1 MLHVSFTLHFFFLWL
16 LHDVVTKM
24 KRPRNNE
31 KFVSTTIHYYQK
43 VSWLIIWLL
52 NWSSSFKKLK
62 RTKQIWIYSFFYLAQ
77 RPSQNHGFRLPSP
90 RPLWWRVSQS
100 GKTKKKQKTKKKK
113 KQTKN
118 QHLKAPEKSGLLSKK
133 AWLQSQL
140 ENVVFSTFY
149 TLLVPVRFKCWIA
162 LSTGQI
168 TIQRISIRK
177 TKCASPLRYRFI
189 QCRCVIC
196 LIHMPSL
203 DKLGQGSAWT
213 GN

>member
-1 MLHVSFTLHFFFLWL
+1 M
-16 LHDVVTKM
+16 
-24 KRPRNNE
+24 
-31 KFVSTTIHYYQK
+31 
-43 VSWLIIWLL
+43 
-52 NWSSSFKKLK
+52 SSLESEFKKLWT
-62 RTKQIWIYSFFYLAQ
+62 RTPDTPDTCERQPNPERKGCGFKNIRIRVNWKLWYPLISLWDWNKNYFDRHKAIPIKCFFSH
-77 RPSQNHGFRLPSP
+77 RPVTCDGGSIG
-90 RPLWWRVSQS
+90 RP
-100 GKTKKKQKTKKKK
+100 KKKRKNEWTLAGVWVPQK
-113 KQTKN
+113 
-118 QHLKAPEKSGLLSKK
+118 AGLLSKK

-149 TLLVPVRFKCWIA
+149 TLLAPVRFKCWIA

-189 QCRCVIC
+189 QCRCLIC
-196 LIHMPSL
+196 LIHMPPL

>member
-1 MLHVSFTLHFFFLWL
+1 M
-16 LHDVVTKM
+16 
-24 KRPRNNE
+24 
-31 KFVSTTIHYYQK
+31 
-43 VSWLIIWLL
+43 
-52 NWSSSFKKLK
+52 
-62 RTKQIWIYSFFYLAQ
+62 YSFFYLAQ
-77 RPSQNHGFRLPSP
+77 RLSQNVSFTIAPSVVMVGRL
-90 RPLWWRVSQS
+90 V
-100 GKTKKKQKTKKKK
+100 GKNKKKTKTKTKKGNKEST
-113 KQTKN
+113 
-118 QHLKAPEKSGLLSKK
+118 LKGVWVPEKSGLLSKK

-149 TLLVPVRFKCWIA
+149 TLLAPVRFKCWIA

-168 TIQRISIRK
+168 TIQRISISK

-196 LIHMPSL
+196 LIHMPPL